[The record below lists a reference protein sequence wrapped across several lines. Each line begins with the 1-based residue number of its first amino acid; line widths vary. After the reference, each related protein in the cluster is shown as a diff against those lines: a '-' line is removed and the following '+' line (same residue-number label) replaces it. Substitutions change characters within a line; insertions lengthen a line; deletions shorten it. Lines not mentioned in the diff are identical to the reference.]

1 MGKKYGFHYKK
12 GGVLTFDGIQLDGKK
27 IKEIERAD
35 ANGRTSVTVTFDDE
49 DENEYKF
56 DCIKQDKKISDIKEY
71 WNGEPLFDD
80 DENEE

>member
-1 MGKKYGFHYKK
+1 MGKKYGFHYIN

-27 IKEIERAD
+27 IKEIERTD